1 MQLILSCDI
10 YIYPYILPNNCTLLV
25 FSHVSPYSVFTSS
38 SETQA
43 IPYIYGGSSHTVEMF
58 TILSKSV
65 FTCSV
70 RLSMDTE
77 LNFQISLYFLPPSLL
92 GSWTYNTFYFLI
104 LSFLFH
110 SIEEYLRNT
119 LLPIYLIFL
128 FVACFFGCE
137 VFGTS
142 LSNNSKRTKT
152 FLRLG
157 RLFICRP
164 LASNRAFLYM
174 DISVLYLAGTKVGLF
189 YSESALL
196 SIKNCFNYS
205 LWKGISAHLSLTL

>member
-1 MQLILSCDI
+1 M
-10 YIYPYILPNNCTLLV
+10 
-25 FSHVSPYSVFTSS
+25 FSHVSSYSVFTNN

-77 LNFQISLYFLPPSLL
+77 LNFQMSLYFLPPSLL

-142 LSNNSKRTKT
+142 LNNNSKRTKT

-174 DISVLYLAGTKVGLF
+174 DISVLYLAGRGFSIVSQHYYLLKIALITVFEKVSVLI
-189 YSESALL
+189 Y
-196 SIKNCFNYS
+196 
-205 LWKGISAHLSLTL
+205 H